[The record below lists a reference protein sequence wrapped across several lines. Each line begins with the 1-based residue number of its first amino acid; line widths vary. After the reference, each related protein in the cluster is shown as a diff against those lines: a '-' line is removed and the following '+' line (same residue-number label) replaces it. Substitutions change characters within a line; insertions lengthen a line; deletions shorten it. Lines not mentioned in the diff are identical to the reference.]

1 MEQNENIE
9 NNGFE
14 NFEDQERDKSD
25 ILQRE
30 KILIG

>member
-14 NFEDQERDKSD
+14 NFEDQNKFESVTLK
-25 ILQRE
+25 Q
-30 KILIG
+30 KKQ